1 MKERISLPTQV
12 PGYRIPVLKR
22 TWAMIGNRTDRSIS
36 FAPLVPGLRAFVFH
50 RVSPVQFRLLELLTG
65 EYRMEELQHR
75 LQAEFSHLPSGAF
88 ASMLTQLDRAG
99 LLEEA
104 DVHPPSDWTPEYL
117 ERYSRHLAVFAGYER
132 PGLSRFDQQQR
143 LRDAHVVL
151 LGVGGIGSWVAL
163 LLTQLGIGHLTLVDI
178 DIVKSSNLTRQALY
192 TERDIGR
199 YKTSVASEALRAINS
214 EVRLTTVTQ
223 NIATEEELAPLCQ
236 GSNLVIL
243 TFGPFLLPEPY
254 RLQRACIHLGI
265 PCVALGGL
273 HLGPLVIPGQTA
285 CFDCVR
291 TTLKMY
297 SPTTTAPE
305 GHTDEKPVFLER
317 GYNAIFAPLIS
328 SCIGLGVTEIV
339 KFLTGFASS
348 TLENGLLY
356 LNPTELSITRLPTP
370 RNPSCASCGR
380 EHAVGGNAQQSTE
393 ESGRADRF

>member
-1 MKERISLPTQV
+1 MKERTLPAVQL
-12 PGYRIPVLKR
+12 PGYRVPALKR
-22 TWAMIGNRTDRSIS
+22 TWAMIGSRATRSIS
-36 FAPLVPGLRAFVFH
+36 FASLIPGLRAFVLQ

-65 EYRMEELQHR
+65 EYRMEELQQR
-75 LQAEFSHLPSGAF
+75 LLAEFSHIPSGAL
-88 ASMLTQLDRAG
+88 ASMLNQLERAG

-104 DVHPPSDWTPEYL
+104 DVHPPADWTSAYL

-163 LLTQLGIGHLTLVDI
+163 LLTQMGVGHLTLVDI
-178 DIVKSSNLTRQALY
+178 DVVKSSNLTRQALY

-199 YKTSVASEALRAINS
+199 YKTSVASEALHAINS
-214 EVRLTTVTQ
+214 EIQLTTVTQ
-223 NIATEEELAPLCQ
+223 NIATEKELAPLCQ
-236 GSNLVIL
+236 GSTLVIL

-254 RLQRACIHLGI
+254 RLQRACLHLGI
-265 PCVALGGL
+265 PCVAMGGL

-291 TTLKMY
+291 QTLNTH
-297 SPTTTAPE
+297 SPAPTVLE
-305 GHTDEKPVFLER
+305 ENTDEKPVFLER

-339 KFLTGFASS
+339 KFLTGFAPS

-370 RNPSCASCGR
+370 RNPTCTSCGSK
-380 EHAVGGNAQQSTE
+380 E
-393 ESGRADRF
+393 

>member
-1 MKERISLPTQV
+1 MKEHPFPAVPL

-36 FAPLVPGLRAFVFH
+36 FAPLIPGLRAFVLH
-50 RVSPVQFRLLELLTG
+50 HVSPVQFRLLELLTG
-65 EYRMEELQHR
+65 EYRMEELQQR
-75 LQAEFSHLPSGAF
+75 LLAEFSHLPSGAF
-88 ASMLTQLDRAG
+88 ASMLNQLDRVG

-104 DVHPPSDWTPEYL
+104 DVHPPADWTPAYL

-163 LLTQLGIGHLTLVDI
+163 LLTQLGVGHLTLVDI
-178 DIVKSSNLTRQALY
+178 DVVKSSNLTRQALY

-199 YKTSVASEALRAINS
+199 HKTSVAREALQAINS
-214 EVRLTTVTQ
+214 EIQISTVTQ

-236 GSNLVIL
+236 GSTLVII

-254 RLQRACIHLGI
+254 RLQRACLHLGV

-291 TTLKMY
+291 LTLKTH
-297 SPTTTAPE
+297 SPASAAPGE
-305 GHTDEKPVFLER
+305 HADERPVFLER

-370 RNPSCASCGR
+370 RNPTCAICGR
-380 EHAVGGNAQQSTE
+380 EE
-393 ESGRADRF
+393 